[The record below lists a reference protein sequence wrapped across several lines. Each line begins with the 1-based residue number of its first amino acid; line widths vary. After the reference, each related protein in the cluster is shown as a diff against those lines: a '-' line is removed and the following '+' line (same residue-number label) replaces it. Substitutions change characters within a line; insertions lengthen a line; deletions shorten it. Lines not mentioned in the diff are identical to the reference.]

1 MSTVAK
7 VFVVLNFLLAA
18 LFLGSASALLG
29 HSDHW
34 KARHASDT
42 TKLTAEL
49 TTTKGR
55 VTALESDLAKAQS
68 DKNIADSAAAERKR
82 EAETLQTQ
90 NATLKEKFDS
100 LLAAHGAATRAL
112 QIAQATIDNT
122 QKLVNTLQESRKTD
136 IDALTKALEEKN
148 AAVKMQN
155 ALEANLADITTQMKD
170 TLAKLSVSETS
181 LQRAN
186 FTISDWER
194 RYPGGGASE
203 QPYQQGKVLT
213 ADAANNIVVVS
224 LGSEDGVKV
233 GFKYTV
239 SRGNQF
245 IATVTVTSTQ
255 AKMAAGKVTL
265 GSGTPMPGDDV
276 MTSMTK

>member
-34 KARHASDT
+34 KARHQTDT
-42 TKLTAEL
+42 GKLTTEL
-49 TTTKGR
+49 TTEKNR
-55 VTALESDLAKAQS
+55 SKALESDLAKAQS
-68 DKNIADSAAAERKR
+68 DKNAADLGAAERKR

-100 LLAAHGAATRAL
+100 LLAAHAAATRAL

-122 QKLVNTLQESRKTD
+122 QKLVTVLQDSRKTD
-136 IDALTKALEEKN
+136 IDNLTKALDEKN
-148 AAVKMQN
+148 QAVKMQN
-155 ALEANLADITTQMKD
+155 ALESNLADATTQLKD
-170 TLAKLSVSETS
+170 ALAKLASTQTE

-186 FTISDWER
+186 FELENYR
-194 RYPGGGASE
+194 RTYTGGPGTE
-203 QPYQQGKVLT
+203 QPYQVAKVLT
-213 ADAANNIVVVS
+213 SDAANNIVVIS

-233 GFKYTV
+233 GYRYTV

-245 IATVTVTSTQ
+245 VGTMTVTSTQ

-265 GSGTPMPGDDV
+265 GNGTPMPGDDV